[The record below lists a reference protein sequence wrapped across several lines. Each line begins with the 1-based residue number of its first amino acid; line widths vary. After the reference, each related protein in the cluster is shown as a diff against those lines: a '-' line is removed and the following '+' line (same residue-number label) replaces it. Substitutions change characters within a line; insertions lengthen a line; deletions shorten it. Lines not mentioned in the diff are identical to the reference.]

1 MSQEQNV
8 AVKGIIRHQD
18 KILLIREAP
27 GDGRVNPG
35 KWDLPGG
42 RIALGEHPADGLRR
56 EIMDEVGLE
65 VQIGKPIW
73 LDEWRPRI
81 DGLQRQI
88 VGVFLSC
95 KAKTIEVK
103 LNEDHDEFRWTKL
116 EDTKKLPLMSAA
128 AAALEAY
135 DEYLAG

>member
-1 MSQEQNV
+1 MSQEQYV
-8 AVKGIIRHQD
+8 AVKGIIRHQG

-27 GDGRVNPG
+27 GEDRTNPG

-42 RIALGEHPADGLRR
+42 RIALGEHPADGLHR

-65 VQIGKPIW
+65 VQISKLIW

-95 KAKTIEVK
+95 TAKTTDVK
-103 LNEDHDEFRWTKL
+103 LNEDHDDHRWVKL
-116 EDTKKLPLMSAA
+116 DDAKKLPLMSAA
-128 AAALEAY
+128 ASALEAY
-135 DEYLAG
+135 GGYIAE